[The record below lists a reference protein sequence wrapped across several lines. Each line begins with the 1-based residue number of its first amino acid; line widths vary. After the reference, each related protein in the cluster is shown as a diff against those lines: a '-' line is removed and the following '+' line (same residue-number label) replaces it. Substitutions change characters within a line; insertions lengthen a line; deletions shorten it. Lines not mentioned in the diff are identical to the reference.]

1 VALWLIAVSFR
12 LLLLPPA
19 TSLLAERTV
28 NDQLSALDHAQLV
41 EVAERGRAFVMGAE
55 GATLPAGDD
64 GRIAFPSDVVGHMQD
79 VRDVLQAVRLA
90 VAALTLL
97 LLAVVLYVWRRA
109 GRKALGLGLLAGA
122 VAAVAVTLLLVALG
136 ALNFSALFTA
146 MHQLFFAEG
155 TWVFAEDSLLICAYP
170 LGFWIGM
177 GATWALMLLLASA
190 LVALLGIV
198 LRRR

>member
-1 VALWLIAVSFR
+1 VALWLIAASFR
-12 LLLLPPA
+12 LLLLPSA
-19 TSLLAERTV
+19 TSLLAEHTV
-28 NDQLSALDHAQLV
+28 NDRLSALDHAQLV

-55 GATLPAGDD
+55 GVTLPAGDD
-64 GRIAFPSDVVGHMQD
+64 GRTAFPSDVVGHMED
-79 VRDVLQAVRLA
+79 VRDVLCAVRLA
-90 VAALTLL
+90 AVAIMVLL
-97 LLAVVLYVWRRA
+97 LVVAVYVWRRA
-109 GRKALGLGLLAGA
+109 GRKALGLGLLVGA
-122 VAAVAVTLLLVALG
+122 VAAVAATLLFVALG
-136 ALNFSALFTA
+136 ALNFNALFAA

-177 GATWALMLLLASA
+177 GATWALLLLLASA